1 VSTKTWKVTP
11 LHTMVLDAL
20 NRKKS
25 LTDVDLLDFLR
36 SRDDSVT
43 INDLNR
49 ALMKLELN
57 GLIVVESLT
66 RGKRRVELRETRIS

>member
-1 VSTKTWKVTP
+1 MIMSTKTWKVTP
-11 LHTMVLDAL
+11 LYTMVLEAL

-25 LTDVDLLDFLR
+25 LTDVDLLDVLK
-36 SRDDSVT
+36 SRDENVT
-43 INDLNR
+43 FNDLNK

-66 RGKRRVELRETRIS
+66 RGKRRVELRE

>member
-1 VSTKTWKVTP
+1 MSTKTWKVTP
-11 LHTMVLDAL
+11 LYTMILDAL
-20 NRKKS
+20 SRKKS

>member
-1 VSTKTWKVTP
+1 MPLVMSTKTWKVTP
-11 LHTMVLDAL
+11 LYTMVLEAL

-25 LTDVDLLDFLR
+25 LTDVDLLDVLK
-36 SRDDSVT
+36 SRDENVT
-43 INDLNR
+43 FNDLNK

-66 RGKRRVELRETRIS
+66 RGKRRVELRE

>member
-1 VSTKTWKVTP
+1 MSTKTWKVTP
-11 LHTMVLDAL
+11 LYTMVLEAL

-25 LTDVDLLDFLR
+25 LTDVDLLDVLK
-36 SRDDSVT
+36 SRDENVT
-43 INDLNR
+43 FNDLNK

-66 RGKRRVELRETRIS
+66 RGKRRVELRE

>member
-1 VSTKTWKVTP
+1 MSTKTWKVIP